1 MCGLK
6 PLLGSKSEV
15 GIGPGCL
22 PNRELSLLCG
32 RITLGHLLVGQEF
45 ELVQGTQHFTFLRS
59 TVSVSSPALFVQV
72 GALFLSALFP
82 PGVDQLQIQV

>member
-1 MCGLK
+1 MSGSE

-59 TVSVSSPALFVQV
+59 TVSVSSLALFVRV
-72 GALFLSALFP
+72 GAPFLSALFP
-82 PGVDQLQIQV
+82 PEVDQIRTQV

>member
-1 MCGLK
+1 MCGSK
-6 PLLGSKSEV
+6 PLLGLKSKV

-32 RITLGHLLVGQEF
+32 RITLGHFLVGHGF
-45 ELVQGTQHFTFLRS
+45 ELVQGTQHFAFLRS